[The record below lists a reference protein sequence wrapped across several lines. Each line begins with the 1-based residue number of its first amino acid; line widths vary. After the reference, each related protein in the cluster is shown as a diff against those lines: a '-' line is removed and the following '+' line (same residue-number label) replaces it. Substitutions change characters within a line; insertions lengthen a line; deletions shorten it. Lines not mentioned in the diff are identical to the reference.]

1 MDVIMAVL
9 ARLTIER
16 WVVEVVCMFVL
27 LCGYASSN
35 DDQRKVSIVVEGLPS
50 VFSFG
55 VAMH

>member
-1 MDVIMAVL
+1 
-9 ARLTIER
+9 
-16 WVVEVVCMFVL
+16 MFVL

-55 VAMH
+55 VAMHSVYFSSQPPSMGITVP